1 MIAITYKQRQQRQQD
16 LSYALAYYGLLRNS
30 GMTIRTGMSVSLRGG
45 AVYLSD
51 ASTPLLKITPRGV
64 VPLTDDPAVIQA
76 ALQLTIQI
84 AIALY
89 GRGATL
95 PIQASFSE
103 RRAFRRAG
111 FTVINDNLSARAGR
125 FLLGL

>member
-1 MIAITYKQRQQRQQD
+1 MIAITHKQRQQRRQD
-16 LSYALAYYGLLRNS
+16 LSYAFAYYGFLRNS
-30 GMTIRTGMSVSLRGG
+30 PIVANLRLGMRGG

-51 ASTPLLKITPRGV
+51 RSAPLLKITPRGV

-111 FTVINDNLSARAGR
+111 FTVINNNISARAGR

>member
-1 MIAITYKQRQQRQQD
+1 MIPITHKQRQWKQQD
-16 LSYALAYYGLLRNS
+16 LSYALAYYSLLRNS
-30 GMTIRTGMSVSLRGG
+30 GMTIGTGITVGVRGG

-51 ASTPLLKITPRGV
+51 ASAPLLKITPRGV
-64 VPLTDDPAVIQA
+64 VPLTNDPAMIQA
-76 ALQLTIQI
+76 ALQLTIQL

-111 FTVINDNLSARAGR
+111 FTVINDNLTARATPPTVTP
-125 FLLGL
+125 